1 MQGVMNH
8 LNGMPDVPIS
18 SFWLLMLG
26 AGLLLIAGVMLLL
39 RKTGRVALERSLLT
53 DEVAIYLSRIADAV
67 ERQARVPTVEEVVE
81 MAQKRRRRLRSRTRL
96 RIRCLEGN
104 MRIAGRGKEKL
115 N

>member
-1 MQGVMNH
+1 MNH

-26 AGLLLIAGVMLLL
+26 AGLLLIAGVMLLF

-53 DEVAIYLSRIADAV
+53 DEVTIYLSRIADAV

-81 MAQKRRRRLRSRTRL
+81 MAQKRIAEQKEEAKEAPKSHAIAHSMFGREYQDSR
-96 RIRCLEGN
+96 
-104 MRIAGRGKEKL
+104 
-115 N
+115 